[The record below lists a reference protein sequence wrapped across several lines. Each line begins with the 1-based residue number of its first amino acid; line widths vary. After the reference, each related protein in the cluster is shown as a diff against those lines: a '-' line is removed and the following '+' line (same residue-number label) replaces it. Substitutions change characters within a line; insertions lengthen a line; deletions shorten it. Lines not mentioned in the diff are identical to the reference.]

1 MAEQVTQANAEV
13 GYNDD
18 ASQHLLRVPQAN
30 IEVAY
35 NDDDVVHILR
45 VFQTI
50 VEVGHL
56 YVPSHMYWQVW

>member
-18 ASQHLLRVPQAN
+18 ASQHLLRVFQAN
-30 IEVAY
+30 TEVAY
-35 NDDDVVHILR
+35 NDDDVVHRLR
-45 VFQTI
+45 VFQAI

-56 YVPSHMYWQVW
+56 YVPSQLYWQVW

>member
-1 MAEQVTQANAEV
+1 MAEQVT
-13 GYNDD
+13 
-18 ASQHLLRVPQAN
+18 QAN